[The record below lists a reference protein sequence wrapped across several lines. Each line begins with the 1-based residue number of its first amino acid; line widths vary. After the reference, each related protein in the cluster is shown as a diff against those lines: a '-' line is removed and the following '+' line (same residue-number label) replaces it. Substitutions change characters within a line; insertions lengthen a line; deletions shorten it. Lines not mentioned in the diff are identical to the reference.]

1 MMAEYTLIAILLALA
16 WLWMDSVG
24 KREIAIRFGR
34 EVSQRFQLQLL
45 DETVACTQI
54 RFARD
59 SRGHLRF
66 KRLYTFDVASSSD
79 HRMACQVTLLGD
91 QLLNWHIPPYP
102 QPHLHIVH

>member
-1 MMAEYTLIAILLALA
+1 MMAEYILIAILFTLA
-16 WLWMDSVG
+16 WLWLDG
-24 KREIAIRFGR
+24 IAKREIAIGFGR

-59 SRGHLRF
+59 TRGHLRF
-66 KRLYTFDVASSSD
+66 KRTYSFEVASSND
-79 HRMACQVTLLGD
+79 HRMSCQVVLLGS